1 MSEERVFL
9 CSAWGIRKLRHKK
22 SGPDLSNSKKSETIE
37 RKNEMKELEKTYDP
51 SQIEDRLYRK
61 WEEKK
66 YFHAE
71 VDRSKK
77 PFTIVMPPPNVT
89 GQLHMGHAL
98 DNTMQDILIRF
109 KRMQGYSALWQPG
122 TDHAAIATEVKV
134 TEKLK
139 EQGID
144 KKEIGREEFLK
155 HAWAWKE
162 EYGNRIVSQ
171 LKKMGSSADWDRERF
186 TMDEG
191 CSRAVKEVFV
201 RLYDKGY
208 IYKGSR
214 IINWCPVCKTSI
226 SDAEVIHEEQD
237 GYFWH
242 INYPVVGEPGRF
254 VEIATTRPETLLGDT
269 AVAVNPDDE
278 RYTDIVGKMLEL
290 PLTDRQIPVIADP
303 YVDKEFGTGCVKIT
317 PAHDPNDFEVG
328 KRHNLEEIN
337 ILNDDATI
345 NELGG
350 KYAGMDRYEAR
361 KQMVAD
367 LDALGLL
374 VKAVPHSH
382 NVGTHDRCKTTV
394 EPMIKPQWFV
404 RMKEMGQAALD
415 IIKTDELS
423 FVPEQFDKTYI
434 HWLENIRDWCIS
446 RQLWWGHRIPAWY
459 CDECGET
466 IVSRETPTVCPKCGC
481 THLTQDEDTLDTWF
495 SSALWPFST
504 LGWPDKTPEYEYFY
518 PTSVL
523 VTGYDIIF
531 FWVIRMVFSAL
542 EQTGKSPFKHVLIHG
557 LVRDDQ
563 GRKMSKSLG
572 NGIDP
577 LEVIDKYGAD
587 ALRLT
592 LITGNA
598 PGNDMRFYWERVEN
612 SRNFANKIWNATRFI
627 MMNMEKADFS
637 AVKLSDLTISDR
649 WILSKVNT
657 LAKEM
662 TDNMEKFE
670 LGIAVSKVYDFIW
683 EEFCDWYI
691 EMVKPR
697 LYNDEDETKAAALW
711 TLKTVLIQALK
722 LLHPYMPFIT
732 EEIFCNIQD
741 EEESIMISKW
751 PEYTDE
757 WNFETDEAAVDTIK
771 AAVRAIRN
779 LRTGMNV
786 PPSRKA
792 KVYVVSAKE
801 DVRYIFE
808 SSKSFFATLGY
819 ASEVHVQEDKTGI
832 DENAVS
838 TLIHDAAVY
847 IPLEELVDI
856 DKEIE
861 RLEKEAAK
869 LAGEIKRA
877 SGMLAN
883 PKFVD
888 KAPAAKVEEEKA
900 KLAKYTEMS
909 EQVAERLAQLKK

>member
-1 MSEERVFL
+1 
-9 CSAWGIRKLRHKK
+9 
-22 SGPDLSNSKKSETIE
+22 
-37 RKNEMKELEKTYDP
+37 MKELEKTYDP

-191 CSRAVKEVFV
+191 CSKAVKEVFV
-201 RLYDKGY
+201 RLYEKGY

-237 GYFWH
+237 GFFWH

-374 VKAVPHSH
+374 VKVVPHSH

-637 AVKLSDLTISDR
+637 DVKLSDLTIADR

-801 DVRYIFE
+801 DVRHIFE

-883 PKFVD
+883 PKFVG